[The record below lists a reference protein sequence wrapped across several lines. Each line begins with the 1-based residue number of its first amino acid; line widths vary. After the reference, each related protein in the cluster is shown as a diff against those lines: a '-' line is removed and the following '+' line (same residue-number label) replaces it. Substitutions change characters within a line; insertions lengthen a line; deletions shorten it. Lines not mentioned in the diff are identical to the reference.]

1 MQSDGK
7 YLFEMKEYL
16 ESKGL
21 RYDGEF
27 MRHVSK
33 RKNGKTFTFQEHV
46 KGLIYTFISDQTKW
60 VRIEPRLPQIDE
72 LFFNYDVELI
82 KSKSGDYFKEGIF
95 ALKCGSRKTSKQM
108 AALHHNIELMECLVR
123 KYGSMDDFVTSD
135 SAEKIVAMI
144 SKSGSDYKFGM
155 IGEAL
160 GWEYLRNVGVD
171 GIKPDTH
178 IRRFFSCRRMGE
190 GNNDPASIKE
200 ALAQGNRLAEVT
212 GLTKL
217 EVDNIIWSYCAD
229 KYGEICIS
237 DPHCDKCVIYK
248 YCKHNC

>member
-1 MQSDGK
+1 
-7 YLFEMKEYL
+7 
-16 ESKGL
+16 
-21 RYDGEF
+21 
-27 MRHVSK
+27 
-33 RKNGKTFTFQEHV
+33 
-46 KGLIYTFISDQTKW
+46 
-60 VRIEPRLPQIDE
+60 
-72 LFFNYDVELI
+72 
-82 KSKSGDYFKEGIF
+82 
-95 ALKCGSRKTSKQM
+95 
-108 AALHHNIELMECLVR
+108 
-123 KYGSMDDFVTSD
+123 
-135 SAEKIVAMI
+135 
-144 SKSGSDYKFGM
+144 M